1 MNFKPTIDLT
11 ANEISGAGPVQL
23 TPRPNVMA
31 MPMPQ
36 QMVSVPAPAP
46 FNTPVTVWGAK
57 RAAKY
62 HRALTDMTNAQ
73 SEYLRSRVELSKSFI
88 AAARAA
94 NEVAELP
101 EICQSDTEIR
111 RLNRERDFLTARTEL
126 EQARYG
132 LYATQDEVNKLRK
145 PRLKK
150 VQGNN
155 GAAIDALMRAKVDM
169 EALGEDT
176 RGLDETLAIL
186 KHG

>member
-1 MNFKPTIDLT
+1 MGIKPTIELT
-11 ANEISGAGPVQL
+11 ANEMSGASRVQL
-23 TPRPNVMA
+23 TPRPNALAV
-31 MPMPQ
+31 PMPQ

-62 HRALTDMTNAQ
+62 HRALTDMTDAQ
-73 SEYLRSRVELSKSFI
+73 SGYLRARAEMAKSFV
-88 AAARAA
+88 AATRAA

-111 RLNRERDFLTARTEL
+111 RLNRERDFLNARTEL

-132 LYATQDEVNKLRK
+132 LYATQDEVDKLRK
-145 PRLKK
+145 PRIKK
-150 VQGNN
+150 ALRNN
-155 GAAIDALMRAKVDM
+155 AAAIDALMRTKVDM

-176 RGLDETLAIL
+176 RGLDETLYIL
-186 KHG
+186 QHS

>member
-1 MNFKPTIDLT
+1 MGTKPTIDLV
-11 ANEISGAGPVQL
+11 ANELSGARPVQL
-23 TPRPNVMA
+23 TPRANALAV
-31 MPMPQ
+31 PMPQ
-36 QMVSVPAPAP
+36 QMASVPAPAT
-46 FNTPVTVWGAK
+46 FNTPITTWGAK

-62 HRALTDMTNAQ
+62 QRALTDLTNAQ
-73 SEYLRSRVELSKSFI
+73 SGYLRARAEMAKSFV

-111 RLNRERDFLTARTEL
+111 RLNRERDFLSARTEV

-150 VQGNN
+150 MQGNN
-155 GAAIDALMRAKVDM
+155 AAAIDALLRAKVDM

-186 KHG
+186 KQG

>member
-1 MNFKPTIDLT
+1 MGTKPTIDLV
-11 ANEISGAGPVQL
+11 ASEMSGVSRAQL
-23 TPRPNVMA
+23 TPRPNAMA
-31 MPMPQ
+31 VPMPQ
-36 QMVSVPAPAP
+36 QVASVPAPAP
-46 FNTPVTVWGAK
+46 FNTPVTTWGAR

-62 HRALTDMTNAQ
+62 QRALTELTNAQ
-73 SEYLRSRVELSKSFI
+73 SGYLRARAEMAKSFV

-111 RLNRERDFLTARTEL
+111 RLNRERDFLAARTEL

-150 VQGNN
+150 AQGNN
-155 GAAIDALMRAKVDM
+155 AAAIDALMRTKVDM

-176 RGLDETLAIL
+176 RGIDETLALL
-186 KHG
+186 KNS